1 MLGMKQELITEA
13 QLVKILPGLEA
24 AHTLPTFVILLE
36 TRFAHY
42 IEWGNFFNIITAKS
56 KFDGLAVFFHWKV
69 YQ

>member
-1 MLGMKQELITEA
+1 
-13 QLVKILPGLEA
+13 
-24 AHTLPTFVILLE
+24 VILLE